1 MAIADNRTSTATAVA
16 VPWYDLLPDPEPP
29 EDGMQQ
35 EAPIR
40 HIMTMLEARYA
51 DDPSVLCSGMLVNVI
66 YDSRVPGS
74 FVSPDGFIV
83 FGLETDSRAIRL
95 NRRSYR
101 IDEWGRT
108 PAFVLEVASE
118 STARRDMGVKRD
130 IYARMGVQEYWR
142 LDLFGEYYRE
152 PLVGETLVD
161 GEYQRFELHT
171 ESNGDVWSRSEVLG
185 VDFVHRVEEGYP
197 RFLLR
202 DSLTGEWLHT
212 LTEERAARLAAE
224 AGWQSE
230 AAARQ
235 MAEAGW
241 QGAEAARQAE
251 AAARQAEAERAD
263 RLQAELDELRRQ
275 REGSS

>member
-1 MAIADNRTSTATAVA
+1 MAIADRRTSTATAVEA
-16 VPWYDLLPDPEPP
+16 PWYDLLPDPEPP

-40 HIMTMLEARYA
+40 HIMTMLETRYA

-83 FGLETDSRAIRL
+83 FGLEVDSNEIRL

-101 IDEWGRT
+101 IDEWGQT
-108 PAFVLEVASE
+108 PTFVLEVASE
-118 STARRDMGVKRD
+118 STARRDLNEKRD

-142 LDLFGEYYRE
+142 LDLLGEYYGD

-161 GEYQRFELHT
+161 GEYHRFELHT
-171 ESNGDVWSRSEVLG
+171 DANGDVWSRSEALG
-185 VDFVHRVEEGYP
+185 VDFVYRVEEGYP

-202 DSLTGEWLHT
+202 DSASGQWLHT
-212 LTEERAARLAAE
+212 LAESEDARLAAE
-224 AGWQSE
+224 AGWQAE

-241 QGAEAARQAE
+241 QAEVAARRAE
-251 AAARQAEAERAD
+251 SERAD
-263 RLQAELDELRRQ
+263 RLQAELDRLRRQ
-275 REGSS
+275 QGDTS